1 MILALL
7 CIFPNK
13 LKSVNTK
20 LFAVGDPNQV
30 IYSWPGSTASVFYTL
45 KNKYDVKEL
54 SLPIN
59 YRSSS

>member
-1 MILALL
+1 M
-7 CIFPNK
+7 FPNK